1 MVGERSAGL
10 PSAVMF
16 SSYGRLLHV
25 PGALRFSSAALLG
38 RLQISMVGLG
48 IVLLVSA
55 RTGSYGLAGV
65 LSATY
70 VIADAALAIVKGSLV
85 DRLGQA
91 RVLVTGISVWGAG
104 LTVLVLA
111 VELGWPAWT
120 PYAGAAV
127 AGAAV
132 PQVGSAVRA
141 RWSHVLVDRTQVGTA
156 YALEA
161 VLDEVVFMVGPIV
174 VTLLATLWH
183 PLAGLLV
190 ALATGLAGTLAY
202 AAQTDTQP
210 PAHTHHADHGPR
222 PGMPWRAV
230 VPVAVVCLALGAL
243 FGAAEVTTVAF
254 SEEQGR
260 TGLAGVLLAVWAFGS
275 LVAGLVAGALRW
287 RSSLES
293 RLRVGTMAMLAAM
306 LPLAFVGHVALMAPV
321 LLLGGLAIAP
331 TMIATMM
338 LTEQVVPSARL
349 TEGMG
354 IMHTALVA
362 GVAPG
367 ATLAGL
373 VVDARGASWAYAVP
387 VVAGLVAVL
396 AAQATRGADYGAAR
410 PVAARL

>member
-1 MVGERSAGL
+1 MAGRPTGL

-48 IVLLVSA
+48 IVLLVST
-55 RTGSYGLAGV
+55 RTGSYGLAGL

-70 VIADAALAIVKGSLV
+70 VIADASLAIVKGSLV
-85 DRLGQA
+85 DRLGQS
-91 RVLVTGISVWGAG
+91 RVLTVGISVWAAA
-104 LTVLVLA
+104 LTLLVLA
-111 VELGWPAWT
+111 VELEWPAWT
-120 PYAGAAV
+120 PYVGAAL

-141 RWSHVLVDRTQVGTA
+141 RWSHVLRDRSLVGTA

-161 VLDEVVFMVGPIV
+161 VLDEVVFVVGPIV

-183 PLAGLLV
+183 PLAGLMV
-190 ALATGLAGTLAY
+190 ALTTGLVGTLAY
-202 AAQTDTQP
+202 AAQTGTQP
-210 PAHTHHADHGPR
+210 PAHAHHADHGPR
-222 PGMPWRAV
+222 PRMPWRAV

-254 SEEQGR
+254 SEEEGQK
-260 TGLAGVLLAVWAFGS
+260 GLAGVLLAIWSFGS
-275 LVAGLVAGALRW
+275 LVAGLVAGAVRW
-287 RSSLES
+287 RSSLET

-306 LPLAFVGHVALMAPV
+306 APLAFVGHVAVMAPV
-321 LLLGGLAIAP
+321 LLLGGLSIAP
-331 TMIATMM
+331 TLISTMM
-338 LTEQVVPSARL
+338 LTEQVVPPIRL

-373 VVDARGASWAYAVP
+373 LVDARGASWAYAVP
-387 VVAGLVAVL
+387 VAAGLVAVV
-396 AAQATRGADYGAAR
+396 AAQATRGADYSSPR
-410 PVAARL
+410 PVGVGG

>member
-1 MVGERSAGL
+1 
-10 PSAVMF
+10 MF
-16 SSYGRLLHV
+16 DSYGRLLQV

-65 LSATY
+65 LAATY
-70 VIADAALAIVKGSLV
+70 VLADAALAIVKGSLV
-85 DRLGQA
+85 DRLGQG
-91 RVLVTGISVWGAG
+91 RVLAAGISVWAVA
-104 LTVLVLA
+104 LTALMLA
-111 VELGWPAWT
+111 VELGWPAWS
-120 PYAGAAV
+120 PYVAAVV
-127 AGAAV
+127 AGAFV
-132 PQVGSAVRA
+132 PQVGSSVRA
-141 RWSHVLVDRTQVGTA
+141 RWSHVLTDRGQVGTA

-161 VLDEVVFMVGPIV
+161 VLDEVVFVVGPIV

-190 ALATGLAGTLAY
+190 ALTTGLVGTLAY
-202 AAQTDTQP
+202 AAQTGTQP
-210 PAHTHHADHGPR
+210 PAQTRHADSGPR
-222 PGMPWRAV
+222 PRMPWRAV

-254 SEEQGR
+254 SEEEGAK
-260 TGLAGVLLAVWAFGS
+260 GLAGVLLAVWSFGS
-275 LVAGLVAGALRW
+275 LLAGLVTGVVRW
-287 RSSLES
+287 ESSLET
-293 RLRVGTMAMLAAM
+293 RLRIGTMAMLAAM
-306 LPLAFVGHVALMAPV
+306 LPLAFVEHVALMAPV
-321 LLLGGLAIAP
+321 LLVGGLSIAP
-331 TMIATMM
+331 TLIATMM

-387 VVAGLVAVL
+387 VAAGLVAVL
-396 AAQATRGADYGAAR
+396 AAQATRGADYDSR
-410 PVAARL
+410 